1 MFELRILFLWIRKK
15 SHFLVFKE
23 WSCVGA
29 YPVWTTCIWWLG
41 CLAGAGTFVAQGLCL
56 GSTVS
61 EVTLADWVELEQALE
76 RGNHEAKAVL
86 VGDWSWNSRKVGEVL
101 AESQTMV
108 LTRTWRGLQQFPD
121 HLQEF
126 PRLVSGF
133 YSCIF

>member
-1 MFELRILFLWIRKK
+1 M
-15 SHFLVFKE
+15 
-23 WSCVGA
+23 
-29 YPVWTTCIWWLG
+29 
-41 CLAGAGTFVAQGLCL
+41 
-56 GSTVS
+56 S